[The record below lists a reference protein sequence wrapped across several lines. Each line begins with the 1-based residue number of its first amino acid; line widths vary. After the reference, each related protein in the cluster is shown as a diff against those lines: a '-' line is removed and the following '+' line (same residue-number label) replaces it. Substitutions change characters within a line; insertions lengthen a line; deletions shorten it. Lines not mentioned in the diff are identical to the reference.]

1 MLERKRKKSAFDW
14 TFDGI
19 NTVILGLF
27 VFLCVYPFYFILI
40 NSISNPA
47 LAARGINITILP
59 REITLRNFVEIFKQP
74 NLAHAGWISLAR
86 TVSGTALTV
95 AASSFFGYLMTKQ
108 EMYFRRTIYRL
119 LVVTMYF
126 SPGLIPFYLMIRSYG
141 MLNTF
146 WVYLLPYTL
155 SAYYVIL
162 CKTFIEQ
169 MPQSLEESAMLD
181 GAGTLRIFARIIF
194 PLSLPIV
201 ATIAVFAAVAQW
213 NSWFDN
219 YLYARNANLKTLQLT
234 LRELLTQAEQIA
246 NRARSGGGGQMAS
259 MSDSANE
266 ITPMAIRMTITT
278 VVTLPILFVY
288 PFMQRFFIKGI
299 MLGAIKG

>member
-1 MLERKRKKSAFDW
+1 MDVVRKKKKSAFDW
-14 TFDGI
+14 VFDI
-19 NTVILGLF
+19 VNCLLLGLF
-27 VFLCVYPFYFILI
+27 MTICLYPFYFIFI
-40 NSISNPA
+40 NAISNPA
-47 LAARGINITILP
+47 LASRGITITFYP
-59 REITLRNFVEIFKQP
+59 MEITLRNFIEVFKQP
-74 NLAHAGWISLAR
+74 DLAGAALVSLAR
-86 TVSGTALTV
+86 TVLGTVLTV
-95 AASSFFGYLMTKQ
+95 ACSSFFGYLMSRQ
-108 EMYFRRTIYRL
+108 DMYFRKTIYRL

-126 SPGLIPFYLMIRSYG
+126 SPGLIPVYLVIRTYG

-162 CKTFIEQ
+162 CKTYIEQ
-169 MPQSLEESAMLD
+169 MPPSLEESAMLD
-181 GAGTLRIFARIIF
+181 GAGTMRIFARIVF
-194 PLSLPIV
+194 PLSMPII

-219 YLYARNANLKTLQLT
+219 YVYVPSNKGLKTLQLI

-246 NRARSGGGGQMAS
+246 NRAAQSSGQLGMG
-259 MSDSANE
+259 DSANE
-266 ITPMAIRMTITT
+266 MTPMAVRMTVTT

-288 PFMQRFFIKGI
+288 PFMQRFFVKGI